1 MSNDPRV
8 GEFWSAHPTG
18 AIESKL
24 CDFIVG
30 DLQWKGRAADLIGDS
45 PVALPHILDSAEL
58 LELIT
63 YIEDEFEIE
72 INDEEIEPG
81 SFETVADVAK
91 LIEAKGAA
99 GG

>member
-1 MSNDPRV
+1 VGQIRPADPA
-8 GEFWSAHPTG
+8 GS
-18 AIESKL
+18 IESKL
-24 CDFIVG
+24 CQFIVG
-30 DLQWKGRAADLIGDS
+30 DLQWKGSAADLMGDS

-72 INDEEIEPG
+72 VDDEEIEPR

-91 LIEAKGAA
+91 LIEAKAAA
-99 GG
+99 GR